1 MEKRLQEIALR
12 KSEIATEIAEADE
25 ARFAEL
31 KAEVDGLE
39 TEERGLL
46 EKKELLGK
54 VNVSNKE
61 DKPMDNVTIESR
73 AQQFAKD
80 ERETLEARSLLISG
94 GTVATPTG
102 AQEEI
107 NDKVGVKAS
116 SIVDMVD
123 TEIVTGMGAYVVP
136 LLTADITASDGTEG
150 SAPVSAADATF
161 AKVTLT
167 PSQYVSVSY
176 VSKLLRKEAPQNYE
190 AAVSKSA
197 RGGLRQ
203 KMSKGIVDA
212 VYASAHAA
220 AVEYAKDTTN
230 GVKIN
235 AETLRKIV
243 FAYGGDEAVEGQ
255 AVLFLNKT
263 DLQAFGDVRGT
274 NEKKAVYEIIP
285 DTANPNVG
293 IIKDGGL
300 AVPYSINKNC
310 TAFHGNKNASKNT
323 MIYGNPKCVKQVLWG
338 DVEVNSNEGYK
349 FAEGLLTVRGEVLA
363 DADLVVK
370 DGFVVVKIG
379 A

>member
-39 TEERGLL
+39 AEERGLL

-54 VNVSNKE
+54 VNVTVKE
-61 DKPMDNVTIESR
+61 DKPMESNTIEAR
-73 AQQFAKD
+73 AQQFAKE
-80 ERETLEARSLLISG
+80 ERETIEARALLVSG
-94 GTVATPTG
+94 GTIATPTG
-102 AQEEI
+102 AQNDI
-107 NDKVGVKAS
+107 NEAVGAKYS

-136 LLTADITASDGTEG
+136 LMTGDVEGKDGTEG
-150 SAPVSAADATF
+150 TAPAASDATF

-167 PSQYVSVSY
+167 PNEYVSLSY

-197 RGGLRQ
+197 KGGLRQ
-203 KMSKGIVDA
+203 KMSKAIVDA

-220 AVEYAKDTTN
+220 SVEIAKDTTN
-230 GVKIN
+230 GAKIG
-235 AETLRKIV
+235 ADTLRKIV
-243 FAYGGDEAVEGQ
+243 LNYGGDEAVEGQ

-274 NEKKAVYEIIP
+274 NEKKAVYDIVP
-285 DTANPNVG
+285 DSANPNVG
-293 IIKDGGL
+293 LIKDGGL
-300 AVPYSINKNC
+300 SVPYCINKNC
-310 TAFHGNKNASKNT
+310 EALAGNKGASKKT
-323 MIYGNPKCVKQVLWG
+323 MIYGNPKCVKQILWG
-338 DVEVNSNEGYK
+338 DVEVEANEGYK

-370 DGFVVVKIG
+370 DGFVVVKIS